1 MTARNEESSSAE
13 SDDDAEILINSS
25 VAGEVGKGKAVTH
38 QLRTWDKLLE
48 LRIQQQKMLAKVNR
62 LPVDS
67 YWEKLIAASP
77 NDLNDVMKETQSALK
92 ALLNSIQYLEA
103 ILVQGPD
110 CEPPAKKKRLSEF
123 SSALEENHKNFKDER
138 NDTIQKWNDKT
149 RITSGGKN
157 SFLSM
162 ETSTVQQIEQIMSN
176 PSRLIQKT
184 R

>member
-62 LPVDS
+62 LPVDG

-103 ILVQGPD
+103 ILVHDTHNLFPCG
-110 CEPPAKKKRLSEF
+110 
-123 SSALEENHKNFKDER
+123 EEDARRVHPGAE
-138 NDTIQKWNDKT
+138 
-149 RITSGGKN
+149 
-157 SFLSM
+157 
-162 ETSTVQQIEQIMSN
+162 ETACPTTTHQW
-176 PSRLIQKT
+176 T
-184 R
+184 